1 LSNKARLRGTTQFS
15 GKLKGFRLDQSDVQ
29 GLFVATK
36 EKAKA
41 YGAEQERTVGGL
53 LECEAAALQASPDR
67 WPLSPGETSYFFA
80 LGHALRPRFAKDADE
95 IPI

>member
-1 LSNKARLRGTTQFS
+1 
-15 GKLKGFRLDQSDVQ
+15 VQ
-29 GLFVATK
+29 GLFVVTK

-41 YGAEQERTVGGL
+41 CGAEQERTMGGL